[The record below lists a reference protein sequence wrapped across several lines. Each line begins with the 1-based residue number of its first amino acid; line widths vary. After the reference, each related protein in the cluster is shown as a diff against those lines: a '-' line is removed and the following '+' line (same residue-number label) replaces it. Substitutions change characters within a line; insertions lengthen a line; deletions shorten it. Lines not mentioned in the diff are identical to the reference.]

1 MLGVHRFFFVQVEA
15 RAEPTK
21 YRPKMRRYFS
31 DMTVSASLRPTGF
44 PRLLVYQR
52 MQFGSVA
59 NETFASEVSSQN
71 FSRGHSESKRRRSI
85 DLGRSR
91 GYVDLGKI

>member
-1 MLGVHRFFFVQVEA
+1 MHFPPTEMLGVHRFFFVQVEA

-59 NETFASEVSSQN
+59 NETFAKAWLAHGALVIFPTPKSFAFQSGGGISV
-71 FSRGHSESKRRRSI
+71 
-85 DLGRSR
+85 
-91 GYVDLGKI
+91 